1 MHFRNQLACQNA
13 NFDGAD
19 ELLFVPRRDFRGR
32 LRVEPLQDTMQM
44 AGRMFLNACAK
55 PLAQFFRAL
64 RNFRKTLAQRAQ
76 IQSCPDGE
84 NRQAFALPQVVQ
96 NLQSQLAVASRGCL
110 IVEPK
115 NVDQM
120 EWNDAAFG
128 WSGLC
133 GANIKAAIELRR
145 IAGHNFP
152 AELLRE
158 LHAERRLSRCRRTN
172 DGHERQERFI
182 FAHRK
187 RRCRARTKR
196 KMSTKSARRRLPRTC
211 WRGSFTGKRLRS
223 ANYTGNKTAARCT
236 VR

>member
-1 MHFRNQLACQNA
+1 MHFRNQLARQYA
-13 NFDGAD
+13 NLDGAKRF
-19 ELLFVPRRDFRGR
+19 LLVPGRYFRAP

-44 AGRMFLNACAK
+44 AGRMFLNACAE

-64 RNFRKTLAQRAQ
+64 RNVRETLEQRAQ

-84 NRQAFALPQVVQ
+84 YGQAFALPQVFQ

-110 IVEPK
+110 ILGPK

-120 EWNDAAFG
+120 VWNAAAFG

-172 DGHERQERFI
+172 DGQERQERFV
-182 FAHRK
+182 FTHRK

-196 KMSTKSARRRLPRTC
+196 KISTKSARRRLPRTC
-211 WRGSFTGKRLRS
+211 WRGSFTGKRLRL
-223 ANYTGNKTAARCT
+223 ANYIGNKTAARCT